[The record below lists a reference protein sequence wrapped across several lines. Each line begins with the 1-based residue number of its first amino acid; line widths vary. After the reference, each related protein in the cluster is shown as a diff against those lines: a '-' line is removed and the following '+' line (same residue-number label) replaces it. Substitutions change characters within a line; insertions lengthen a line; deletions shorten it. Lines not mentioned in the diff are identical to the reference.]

1 MIEKIRIKNLRSI
14 QDSGLIDI
22 KPINILLGPNS
33 SGKSTF
39 LRSFPLITQSVNK
52 SLRGPISWFDSSL
65 VDFGDY
71 KTAKNKFS
79 SQDDCICFS
88 YIFDSTPVYR
98 HIFFY
103 REEMYHIASASDGIS
118 LDSITFGLDGDT
130 NGTFVKMIEI
140 KSTDFSCSLAIE
152 SRDSAVKIMVN
163 GKSVDISE
171 EVRFMRNNNM
181 GILPL
186 PYVVNQTNEEPQ
198 RFGRW
203 AQEMLANRLTKLC
216 DSRLKNY
223 ERLNPIIHYNGT
235 DKAGFLKQLKKENG
249 IVSLKKRTIQWSES
263 TSDFIELY
271 DLLMLSKIDSFIL
284 IGNEEIREFYNNCG
298 YIAPLRAEA
307 SRYYRNQELQVNDV
321 DAYGRNLQEFI
332 SSLSKADK
340 RDYDAFISEVL
351 SVSTHVS
358 SSLGHQSISLHSTNG
373 DFNLADV
380 GSGYAQ
386 ILPILTKIWHSLYLM
401 KNPKKRKYYYS
412 PEKFSTILLFEQPEL
427 HLHPALQAKIADV
440 LIKAIDEA
448 RKNDCVIRLIV
459 ETHSPTIIN
468 RLGLRIRE
476 GVAKPEDINVVLFE
490 KSPDAPNTHV
500 KSINYNNKGQ
510 LVDWPWGFL
519 DPTD

>member
-14 QDSGLIDI
+14 QDSGLIEI

-79 SQDDCICFS
+79 RQDECISFS
-88 YIFDSTPVYR
+88 YVMGGTPVYR
-98 HIFFY
+98 RFFFY
-103 REEMYHIASASDGIS
+103 RDEMYHIASASYGVA
-118 LDSITFGLDGDT
+118 LDSITFGLDGDA
-130 NGTFVKMIEI
+130 NGAFIKMIEI
-140 KSTDFSCSLAIE
+140 KSKDFSCCMSIV
-152 SRDSAVKIMVN
+152 SRDSTVKITIN
-163 GKSVDISE
+163 GKDVDIPE
-171 EVRFMRNNNM
+171 EVRFIRNTNM

-186 PYVVNQTNEEPQ
+186 PYVVNHENEEPQ
-198 RFGRW
+198 RFARW
-203 AQEMLANRLTKLC
+203 THKIMADRLAKLC

-223 ERLNPIIHYNGT
+223 ERLNPIIHYGGT
-235 DKAGFLKQLKKENG
+235 DKAGFLKQLKNEND
-249 IVSLKKRTIQWSES
+249 IVSLKKKTAQWDES
-263 TSDFIELY
+263 TPYFIELF
-271 DLLMLSKIDSFIL
+271 DLLMLSKVDSFIA
-284 IGNEEIREFYNNCG
+284 ISNDEIREFYNNCG

-332 SSLSKADK
+332 SSLNKTEK
-340 RDYDAFISEVL
+340 RDYDSFINEVL

-373 DFNLADV
+373 EFNLADV

-401 KNPKKRKYYYS
+401 KNPKKRKYYNS
-412 PEKFSTILLFEQPEL
+412 EKFSTILLIEQPEL

-440 LIKAIDEA
+440 LVKAIDEA
-448 RKNDCVIRLIV
+448 RKNDCVLRLIV

-476 GVAKPEDINVVLFE
+476 GIAKAEDINVVLFE
-490 KSPDAPNTHV
+490 KSPEAPSTNV

>member
-79 SQDDCICFS
+79 SQDECICFS
-88 YIFDSTPVYR
+88 YVMSGPPVYR
-98 HIFFY
+98 RIFFY
-103 REEMYHIASASDGIS
+103 REEMYHIASSSYGMAV
-118 LDSITFGLDGDT
+118 DSFTFGLDGDA
-130 NGTFVKMIEI
+130 NGAFIKMIEI
-140 KSTDFSCSLAIE
+140 KSSGFSCCMSIS
-152 SRDSAVKIMVN
+152 SRDSAVKILMN
-163 GKSVDISE
+163 GKAIDIP
-171 EVRFMRNNNM
+171 EVRFVRNTNM

-186 PYVVNQTNEEPQ
+186 PYVINQENNEPQ
-198 RFGRW
+198 RFSRW
-203 AQEMLANRLTKLC
+203 AQNMMSNRIAKLC

-223 ERLNPIIHYNGT
+223 ERLNPIIHYGGT
-235 DKAGFLKQLKKENG
+235 DKAGFLKQLKKEND
-249 IVSLKKRTIQWSES
+249 IVSLKKKTAQWNES
-263 TSDFIELY
+263 TAYFIELY
-271 DLLMLSKIDSFIL
+271 NLFMLSKVDFFITTC
-284 IGNEEIREFYNNCG
+284 NDEIWEFYNNCG

-332 SSLSKADK
+332 SSLNKNEK
-340 RDYDAFISEVL
+340 RDYDSFINEVL

-358 SSLGHQSISLHSTNG
+358 SSLGHQSISLNSTNG
-373 DFNLADV
+373 EFNLADV

-401 KNPKKRKYYYS
+401 KNPKKRKYHNS
-412 PEKFSTILLFEQPEL
+412 EKFSTILLIEQPEL

-440 LIKAIDEA
+440 LVKAIDEA
-448 RKNDCVIRLIV
+448 NKNNCVLRLIV

-510 LVDWPWGFL
+510 LVDWPWGFF

>member
-79 SQDDCICFS
+79 SQEDCISFS
-88 YIFDSTPVYR
+88 YVFGGTPVYR
-98 HIFFY
+98 RFY
-103 REEMYHIASASDGIS
+103 FSHEEVYRIASASTGIS

-130 NGTFVKMIEI
+130 NGTFIKMIEI
-140 KSTDFSCSLAIE
+140 KSTEFSCSLTIA
-152 SRDSAVKIMVN
+152 SRDSAVKIMIN
-163 GKSVDISE
+163 GKNVDIPE
-171 EVRFMRNNNM
+171 EVKFLRSSNL
-181 GILPL
+181 GILPI
-186 PYVVNQTNEEPQ
+186 PYVINQANGEPQ

-203 AQEMLANRLTKLC
+203 AQGILEKRLAKLC
-216 DSRLKNY
+216 DARLKNY
-223 ERLNPIIHYNGT
+223 ERLNPIIHYGGT
-235 DKAGFLKQLKKENG
+235 DKVGFLNQLKKNS
-249 IVSLKKRTIQWSES
+249 IISLKKRINQWNVS
-263 TSDFIELY
+263 TVSFIELY
-271 DLLMLSKIDSFIL
+271 DLLMLSKVDSFIATC
-284 IGNEEIREFYNNCG
+284 NDEIWNFYNNCG

-307 SRYYRNQELQVNDV
+307 NRYYRNQELQVNDV
-321 DAYGRNLQEFI
+321 DSYGRNLQEFI
-332 SSLSKADK
+332 SSLSKTDK
-340 RDYDAFISEVL
+340 KDYDAFINEVL
-351 SVSTHVS
+351 TVSTHVS
-358 SSLGHQSISLHSTNG
+358 SSLGHQSISLRSKNG

-401 KNPKKRKYYYS
+401 KNPRRRKYYG
-412 PEKFSTILLFEQPEL
+412 PEKLSTVLLIEQPEL

-476 GVAKPEDINVVLFE
+476 GVAKPEDINVILFE

>member
-1 MIEKIRIKNLRSI
+1 MIEKICIKNLRSI

-71 KTAKNKFS
+71 KTAKNKFAG
-79 SQDDCICFS
+79 QEDCIRFS
-88 YIFDSTPVYR
+88 YVFDGTPVHR
-98 HIFFY
+98 RFFFY
-103 REEMYHIASASDGIS
+103 REEMYYRHSYTTG
-118 LDSITFGLDGDT
+118 LFLESITFGLDGDT
-130 NGTFVKMIEI
+130 NGTFIKMIEI
-140 KSTDFSCSLAIE
+140 TSKEFSCSLTIA
-152 SRDSAVKIMVN
+152 SRDATVKIRVN
-163 GKSVDISE
+163 GKDVNISE
-171 EVRFMRNNNM
+171 EVKFERNSNI
-181 GILPL
+181 GILPI
-186 PYVVNQTNEEPQ
+186 PYVIDQTTGEMV

-203 AQEMLANRLTKLC
+203 AKSILEKKLAKLC

-223 ERLNPIIHYNGT
+223 ERLNPIIQYNGT
-235 DKAGFLKQLKKENG
+235 DKSGFLNQLKEKCN
-249 IVSLKKRTIQWSES
+249 VNSLKKKTAQWSVG
-263 TSDFIELY
+263 TKDFVELY
-271 DLLMLSKIDSFIL
+271 NLLMLSKIDSFIAL
-284 IGNEEIREFYNNCG
+284 GNDEIFSFYNNCG

-332 SSLSKADK
+332 SSLSKSEK
-340 RDYDAFISEVL
+340 KDYETFISDVL
-351 SVSTHVS
+351 TISPHVS
-358 SSLGHQSISLHSTNG
+358 SSLGHQSISLHSANG

-401 KNPKKRKYYYS
+401 KNPKKRKYYDS
-412 PEKFSTILLFEQPEL
+412 ERFSTILLIEQPEL

-440 LIKAIDEA
+440 LVKSIDEA
-448 RKNDCVIRLIV
+448 RKNDCVMRLIV

-476 GVAKPEDINVVLFE
+476 GNANAEDINVVLFE
-490 KSPDAPNTHV
+490 KSPEAQCTNV

-510 LVDWPWGFL
+510 LVDWPWGFF

>member
-1 MIEKIRIKNLRSI
+1 MIEKIRIRNLRSI

-79 SQDDCICFS
+79 SQDDCISFS
-88 YIFDSTPVYR
+88 YYFDGTAVSRRFY
-98 HIFFY
+98 FF
-103 REEMYHIASASDGIS
+103 RDEMYRIAPTSPGVPLESIS
-118 LDSITFGLDGDT
+118 FGLDGDA
-130 NGTFVKMIEI
+130 NGTFVRMIEI
-140 KSTDFSCSLAIE
+140 KTTDYFCNMNIA
-152 SRDSAVKIMVN
+152 SRESAVKIMIN
-163 GKSVDISE
+163 GKNVNISE
-171 EVRFMRNNNM
+171 EVRFERNSNM
-181 GILPL
+181 GILPML
-186 PYVVNQTNEEPQ
+186 YVINQANGEPQ

-203 AQEMLANRLTKLC
+203 AQVMLRKQLAKLC

-223 ERLNPIIHYNGT
+223 ERLNPIIYYNGT
-235 DKAGFLKQLKKENG
+235 DKAGFLNQLKNNN
-249 IVSLKKRTIQWSES
+249 IVSLKKSTSQWNES
-263 TSDFIELY
+263 TESFVKLYELH
-271 DLLMLSKIDSFIL
+271 MLSKIDYFIAT
-284 IGNEEIREFYNNCG
+284 GNDEIWGFYNNCE

-332 SSLSKADK
+332 SSLSKPEK
-340 RDYDAFISEVL
+340 KDYDAFIKEVL
-351 SVSTHVS
+351 AVSTYVS
-358 SSLGHQSISLHSTNG
+358 SSLGHQSISMRSTNG

-386 ILPILTKIWHSLYLM
+386 ILPVLTKIWHSLYLM
-401 KNPKKRKYYYS
+401 KNPKKRRYYNT
-412 PEKFSTILLFEQPEL
+412 EKFSTVILIEQPEL

-440 LIKAIDEA
+440 LVKAIEEA
-448 RKNDCVIRLIV
+448 RKNDCVMRLIV

-476 GVAKPEDINVVLFE
+476 GVAKAEDINVVLFE
-490 KSPDAPNTHV
+490 KSPDVPSTNV

-510 LVDWPWGFL
+510 LVDWPWGFF